1 MPADPIGMTT
11 PQPRTP
17 GRLYRAIYQLRT
29 EGASRARDAWAV
41 GIGLFIGFSPLI
53 GLHLGICL
61 LVGWLFGLN
70 RMKLYL
76 AANLA
81 NPLIM
86 PFILF
91 TEVQTGAWLRRGHV
105 YELSMSAFTGA
116 DIWHFGQDLIIG
128 SIVCGA
134 IVGGAAGLLTFATL
148 GRAFRDPE
156 FSALVKAAS
165 DRYLASGITAW
176 EFARGKLR
184 NDPVYRQLVT
194 GGVLPQRGRLL
205 DVGCGQGLSL
215 AIIAAAANAARH
227 GQWSSSWRPAPIDL
241 MLTGVELRPRVALM
255 AQEALVDVAT
265 VHRQDARA
273 LVDNG
278 DPNDVILLFDVL
290 HLMSAADQESLL
302 RTLIDSLSP
311 GGRLLVREADA
322 SGGWRFRMVRA
333 GNWLTAMSQRRW
345 RPTFHFRSREEWR
358 ELMTRLGL
366 QVQAQPMGEGT
377 PFANILLVADKP
389 ASN

>member
-1 MPADPIGMTT
+1 MPAEPIGMTT

-41 GIGLFIGFSPLI
+41 GLGLFIGFSPLI
-53 GLHLGICL
+53 GLHLGLCL

-105 YELSMSAFTGA
+105 YELSMRAFSGM
-116 DIWHFGQDLIIG
+116 DVWHFSQDLVVG
-128 SIVCGA
+128 SLVCGA
-134 IVGGAAGLLTFATL
+134 IVGVSAGFLTWATL

-156 FSALVKAAS
+156 YSALVKAAS

-184 NDPVYRQLVT
+184 NDPIYRQIVT
-194 GGVLPQRGRLL
+194 NGLLPPRGRLL
-205 DVGCGQGLSL
+205 DIGCGQGLTL
-215 AIIAAAANAARH
+215 AIIAAAGNTARH
-227 GQWSSSWRPAPIDL
+227 GQWPAGWGTPPAEL
-241 MLTGVELRPRVALM
+241 MLTGVELRPRIALM
-255 AQEALVDVAT
+255 AQDALVDVAT
-265 VHRQDARA
+265 VHRQDARTLA
-273 LVDNG
+273 G
-278 DPNDVILLFDVL
+278 EPSDVILLFDVL
-290 HLMSAADQESLL
+290 HLMSAADQETLL
-302 RTLIDSLSP
+302 ISTIDSLAP

-322 SGGWRFRMVRA
+322 AGGWGFRMVRV

-345 RPTFHFRSREEWR
+345 RPTFHFRTAEEWR
-358 ELMTRLGL
+358 ALLARLGL
-366 QVQAQPMGEGT
+366 RVQAQPMGEGT

-389 ASN
+389 DLPA